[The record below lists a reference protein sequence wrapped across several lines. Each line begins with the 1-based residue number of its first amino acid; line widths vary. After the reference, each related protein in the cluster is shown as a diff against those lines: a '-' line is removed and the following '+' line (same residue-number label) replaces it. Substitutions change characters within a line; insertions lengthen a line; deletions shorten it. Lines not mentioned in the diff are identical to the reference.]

1 MPLNLPTSTKIEAST
16 FCFGGLGLH
25 KYSRSEKGL
34 VNFRLVSRRT
44 EYTDDTLGRNS
55 GNYLKTS
62 HFRGESMGFLRI
74 KSLHRIAVIVFLC
87 AFALGTNMAFADEQP
102 LLVEETLSAQD
113 TQTRTESGIQPDS
126 PITQPEHM
134 NAQAAPTDSTSTNN
148 SESIPL
154 STFARDNEV
163 QDEAQAEPSNERAL
177 TAMEATETKTI
188 NMYRLYNPNS
198 GEHFYT
204 GSTAERVNLVD
215 LGWKYEGIGWI
226 APAMSSSPVYRLY
239 NPNAG
244 DHHYTLSSYER
255 YELVR
260 LGWNDEGIGW
270 YSDDSQRVPLLR
282 QYNPNAKAGAHN
294 FTTSSG
300 ENDMLV
306 EAGWKAEG
314 IGWYAVSSVNP
325 AVAQSRIYL
334 DAGNGIGSSTKGVYD
349 SGACGSGYEE
359 AKLTAELVTLTAK
372 YARELYGLDVYS
384 NVDSN
389 VEYWN
394 RQADAKARGCTS
406 LVSIHF
412 NASSGG
418 GTGSESYIHSRNAAA
433 RADELQSIMHR
444 YLVKGV
450 GLRDRGMKSAALAVC
465 SGANT
470 GLPGT
475 LLEIC
480 FIDNSY
486 DMKQFQA
493 KKDALAREL
502 AAGLFE
508 AAQAGF

>member
-1 MPLNLPTSTKIEAST
+1 
-16 FCFGGLGLH
+16 
-25 KYSRSEKGL
+25 
-34 VNFRLVSRRT
+34 
-44 EYTDDTLGRNS
+44 
-55 GNYLKTS
+55 
-62 HFRGESMGFLRI
+62 MGSLRA
-74 KSLHRIAVIVFLC
+74 KSLHWIAAIAFLC
-87 AFALGTNMAFADEQP
+87 AFALGTTIAFADEQP
-102 LLVEETLSAQD
+102 LPSEATLMMQDAQACAEPQEPQIGHVEQPGHIDTQATRASGTFADGTENVPQSIAAQD
-113 TQTRTESGIQPDS
+113 NELSDTTQT
-126 PITQPEHM
+126 
-134 NAQAAPTDSTSTNN
+134 
-148 SESIPL
+148 
-154 STFARDNEV
+154 
-163 QDEAQAEPSNERAL
+163 EPSNGQAL
-177 TAMEATETKTI
+177 TAMETSEIKTV

-204 GSTAERVNLVD
+204 GSVMERVHLVD

-334 DAGNGIGSSTKGVYD
+334 DAGHGIGSSTKGVYD

-372 YARELYGLDVYS
+372 YAQELYGLDVYS

-444 YLVKGV
+444 HLVKGV

-508 AAQAGF
+508 AAQDGF

>member
-1 MPLNLPTSTKIEAST
+1 
-16 FCFGGLGLH
+16 
-25 KYSRSEKGL
+25 
-34 VNFRLVSRRT
+34 
-44 EYTDDTLGRNS
+44 
-55 GNYLKTS
+55 
-62 HFRGESMGFLRI
+62 MGFLRV

-102 LLVEETLSAQD
+102 LLVEDTLLAQD
-113 TQTRTESGIQPDS
+113 TQTRTESGIQTDS

-134 NAQAAPTDSTSTNN
+134 NAQAAPADSTSTNN

-163 QDEAQAEPSNERAL
+163 RDEAQAEPSNERAL

-204 GSTAERVNLVD
+204 GSTAERVHLVD

-334 DAGNGIGSSTKGVYD
+334 DAGHGIGSSMKGVYD
-349 SGACGSGYEE
+349 SGCMWQRLRRGKAHCR
-359 AKLTAELVTLTAK
+359 
-372 YARELYGLDVYS
+372 ARDTYC
-384 NVDSN
+384 
-389 VEYWN
+389 
-394 RQADAKARGCTS
+394 Q
-406 LVSIHF
+406 
-412 NASSGG
+412 
-418 GTGSESYIHSRNAAA
+418 
-433 RADELQSIMHR
+433 
-444 YLVKGV
+444 
-450 GLRDRGMKSAALAVC
+450 VC
-465 SGANT
+465 SGALRPRCLLQRRLQRRVLESPSRCQGT
-470 GLPGT
+470 WLHLPR
-475 LLEIC
+475 LHPLQR
-480 FIDNSY
+480 
-486 DMKQFQA
+486 KQRRRNRFGKLYSQQECRS
-493 KKDALAREL
+493 KS
-502 AAGLFE
+502 
-508 AAQAGF
+508 